1 VADRGE
7 GRDRDAHSIVIKSL
21 ARQRAPL
28 ESAITATL
36 NARDPLATGWFWAVP
51 YPPSLHNLLQALEKD
66 ARFGVCTATREA
78 AAKPGGSEG
87 LPGSLQVLSWFDMTH
102 SQSPQS
108 LLKQT
113 FSEHVF
119 VAFFCTRFESVCTCA
134 RGSSNCT
141 LTRHSRCPQRR

>member
-1 VADRGE
+1 VHALLRAAGDVADRGE

-51 YPPSLHNLLQALEKD
+51 YSPSLHNLLQALERD

-78 AAKPGGSEG
+78 AAKPGGSDG
-87 LPGSLQVLSWFDMTH
+87 LFVSLQVRSWFDVSH
-102 SQSPQS
+102 FQSSQS
-108 LLKQT
+108 LLKQS
-113 FSEHVF
+113 FSEHAF
-119 VAFFCTRFESVCTCA
+119 VALFCTELEPVCTCFA
-134 RGSSNCT
+134 A
-141 LTRHSRCPQRR
+141 L

>member
-1 VADRGE
+1 MHALLKAAGDVADRGE

-51 YPPSLHNLLQALEKD
+51 YPPSLHNLLQALERD

-87 LPGSLQVLSWFDMTH
+87 LLVHCKSA
-102 SQSPQS
+102 QS
-108 LLKQT
+108 LCVAL
-113 FSEHVF
+113 SES
-119 VAFFCTRFESVCTCA
+119 AKSVEA
-134 RGSSNCT
+134 KF
-141 LTRHSRCPQRR
+141 Q